1 VWSRIIL
8 DHRGRTSDPRRR
20 PAKPSSTCSTIKL
33 NLYSFGGE
41 CEHGKGLL
49 AGLEEGVVGEVA
61 RLQGVEGIVDALPV
75 QVNGS
80 SFNEASKMI
89 YGEMLNE

>member
-1 VWSRIIL
+1 
-8 DHRGRTSDPRRR
+8 
-20 PAKPSSTCSTIKL
+20 
-33 NLYSFGGE
+33 
-41 CEHGKGLL
+41 
-49 AGLEEGVVGEVA
+49 VVGEVA
-61 RLQGVEGIVDALPV
+61 RLHGVEGIVDALPV